1 MCKTS
6 CMPKFRILLFFGVSS
21 VLLAQ
26 SAGLDDARALFA
38 EGQDRLKAGQPGMA
52 KVTFET
58 LIAVYPECSLVD
70 RAKEAIREA
79 EEQEPKAP
87 VVRALRFENFKKAMI
102 DRILD
107 RLKEREVALAVE
119 TPLDPRELEDARKVI
134 EQLLAEDGVAKRN
147 VLVAT
152 RELAPQRV
160 AVTFRLVKE

>member
-1 MCKTS
+1 MS
-6 CMPKFRILLFFGVSS
+6 KFRILLFFGVSS
-21 VLLAQ
+21 VLLGQ
-26 SAGLDDARALFA
+26 SAGFDDARALFA

-119 TPLDPRELEDARKVI
+119 TPLDQRELEDARKVI
-134 EQLLAEDGVAKRN
+134 EQLLAEDGIAKRN

>member
-1 MCKTS
+1 MS
-6 CMPKFRILLFFGVSS
+6 KFRILLFFGVSS
-21 VLLAQ
+21 VLLGQ
-26 SAGLDDARALFA
+26 SAGFDDAKALFA
-38 EGQDRLKAGQPGMA
+38 EGQDRLKLGQPGMA

-107 RLKEREVALAVE
+107 RLKEREVACPLLPKWNDTGC
-119 TPLDPRELEDARKVI
+119 TPFDRKPSI
-134 EQLLAEDGVAKRN
+134 PL
-147 VLVAT
+147 
-152 RELAPQRV
+152 
-160 AVTFRLVKE
+160 

>member
-1 MCKTS
+1 MS
-6 CMPKFRILLFFGVSS
+6 KFRILLFFGVSS
-21 VLLAQ
+21 VLLGQ
-26 SAGLDDARALFA
+26 SAGFDDAKALFA

-119 TPLDPRELEDARKVI
+119 TPLDQRELEDARKVI
-134 EQLLAEDGVAKRN
+134 EQLLAEDGIAKRN